1 MATMQEHEGRECEN
15 KLVMLL
21 DAYDKF
27 DFIKVLLK
35 NQVRA
40 PRRPRR
46 PSLHSTLRRTRP
58 DGPSR
63 AAHQQQRG
71 AASPLHRA
79 PLRNGFCIPCEARR
93 PAAC

>member
-40 PRRPRR
+40 TPPPPVTPQHLASHSPRRAEPCRPPAAARR
-46 PSLHSTLRRTRP
+46 
-58 DGPSR
+58 GV
-63 AAHQQQRG
+63 AA
-71 AASPLHRA
+71 APRA
-79 PLRNGFCIPCEARR
+79 PAKRFLYSL
-93 PAAC
+93 